1 MSFTLIITN
10 IICFF
15 EVLHD
20 VLSINHFG
28 FYKFHSIMK
37 ATALTKVLFFVGLCF
52 VLSIPLNSQ
61 ILTPVKWKT
70 SHKHVDGNTFDLV
83 MTAHMDKGWAIYSQF
98 TEEGGPV
105 PTSFEFEEGSHYK
118 KQGEVKEKGKIKE
131 GMDKLFGVNVKKF
144 PKGPV
149 VFTQRVTVND
159 YSKPITGYLEFMTC
173 DNARC
178 LPPTE
183 EAFSFSLNPVGK
195 DENPKNNK
203 LDRSQGQIEDKVKQ
217 TNTSTDKIIET
228 VEKQVPAKPIIK
240 TNAEK
245 HSPTKKEVGK
255 NATASNKEE
264 SSKEEI
270 SKTQLQK
277 DAINKALSSGR
288 FAEESTDSYLSPVDW
303 EFSLHQIKGD
313 LHELRIKAL
322 MDKNWTIYSQHS
334 SDEGPVPT
342 YFEFEEG
349 NHFELV
355 GEMDEVGKLKEGPD
369 PLFDNVVV
377 KKFVKDPVTFTQQLK
392 IQDSSKKIKGF
403 LEFMTCDNTRCLPPT
418 PIYFAMNPGK
428 TKIIVSP
435 DEIGNSKTI
444 SIEEASANTK
454 GMYNLAAVDIDN
466 PIGICGEAPVEDQ
479 ASKGLMSIFILGFFG
494 GLLALLTPCVF
505 PMIPLTVSFFTKGS
519 DKPKG
524 KGLRDAA
531 LYGSFIFLV
540 YLLLSLPFHLLDSVN
555 PDILNNISTNI
566 YLNLF
571 FFAIFVFF
579 AFSFFGYYEIA
590 LPASLSNKVS
600 AAEGVGGI
608 VGIFFMALTLA
619 LVSFSCTGPILGS
632 LLAGA
637 LSSDGGAMQLT
648 SGMGGFGLALA
659 LPFAIFAAFP
669 SLMSSL
675 PKSGGWL
682 TTTKVVLGFMELALA
697 FKFLSNADLV
707 KHWGLLKIEPYLII
721 WIIIGIATVL
731 YLLGKIKFPHDSPIK
746 KLSPVRLGLAAIFG
760 AFTIYLMTGFQYD
773 DKAQTFKPLKLLSGI
788 NPPVTYSWLYPKDCP
803 ANLDCFKDLEKGL
816 TYAREVNKPVMI
828 DFTGY
833 ACFNCRKMEENVWPK
848 KEVFKNLKDEYVV
861 ISLYV
866 DDRAE
871 LAEEDKK
878 EVTKKSGGTRKL
890 KTKGD
895 KWQHFQTEY
904 FNNNS
909 QPYYV
914 LMSPDGQLLNKPVGY
929 TPDEN
934 DYNHFLQCGL
944 EAFET
949 VSGGS
954 MMGETSDQRR
964 QRSEF

>member
-1 MSFTLIITN
+1 M
-10 IICFF
+10 
-15 EVLHD
+15 
-20 VLSINHFG
+20 
-28 FYKFHSIMK
+28 MK
-37 ATALTKVLFFVGLCF
+37 ATALSKVLFFLGLCL
-52 VLSIPLNSQ
+52 VLSIPANSQ

-70 SHKHVDGNTFDLV
+70 SHEHVEGNTFDLIL
-83 MTAHMDKGWAIYSQF
+83 TAHMDNGWAIYSQF

-105 PTSFEFEEGSHYK
+105 PTSFEFEKGTHYS
-118 KQGEVKEKGKIKE
+118 KQGDVKEKGKLKE

-149 VFTQRVTVND
+149 VFTQRVSIKD
-159 YSKPITGYLEFMTC
+159 FSKPITGYLEFMTC

-183 EAFSFSLNPVGK
+183 EEFSFSLNPIGEDK
-195 DENPKNNK
+195 GADENHSPDEGPKND
-203 LDRSQGQIEDKVKQ
+203 LPDRSQGKVKQ
-217 TNTSTDKIIET
+217 EIKSTSTK
-228 VEKQVPAKPIIK
+228 VEKVVETAETAIPQKPEIK
-240 TNAEK
+240 TQET
-245 HSPTKKEVGK
+245 TKVDVKNKISITNSTKGIKVTAPIKEIDQSGDNEVRLTQNGTAIASGK
-255 NATASNKEE
+255 
-264 SSKEEI
+264 
-270 SKTQLQK
+270 
-277 DAINKALSSGR
+277 

-303 EFSLHQIKGD
+303 EFSLHQLKGD
-313 LHELRIKAL
+313 IHELRIKAL
-322 MDKNWTIYSQHS
+322 MDKDWTIYSQHS
-334 SDEGPVPT
+334 SDDGPVPT
-342 YFEFEEG
+342 YFEFEKG
-349 NHFELV
+349 NHFELI
-355 GEMDEVGKLKEGPD
+355 GDMEESGKLKEGPD

-377 KKFVKDPVTFTQQLK
+377 KKFVKEPVTFTQQLK
-392 IQDSSKKIKGF
+392 INNRSKEIKGF

-428 TKIIVSP
+428 SNIIVSP
-435 DEIGNSKTI
+435 DEIDNSKNVNI
-444 SIEEASANTK
+444 AEAAANTK

-466 PIGICGEAPVEDQ
+466 PIGICGDAPVEDE
-479 ASKGLMSIFILGFFG
+479 ASKGLMSIFILGFLG

-531 LYGSFIFLV
+531 LYGGFIFLV

-608 VGIFFMALTLA
+608 IGIFFMALTLA

-746 KLSPVRLGLAAIFG
+746 KLSPIRLGLAAIFG

-788 NPPVTYSWLYPKDCP
+788 NPPVTYSWLHPKDCP

-816 TYAREVNKPVMI
+816 SYAREVNKPVMI

-878 EVTKKSGGTRKL
+878 EVAKKSGGTRRL

-914 LMSPDGQLLNKPVGY
+914 LMSPDGKLLNKPVGY
-929 TPDEN
+929 TPDEK

-949 VSGGS
+949 VSGGG
-954 MMGETSDQRR
+954 MIGFEETSDQRR
-964 QRSEF
+964 QTSDF